1 VIFLKIVIAGGS
13 GFVGQ
18 ALSDFFLKNGDD
30 VVILTRQ
37 PKSTSPQSKLT
48 YIEWLNEGSNPA
60 PLLDGADIY
69 INLAGESINSGRW
82 NEKRKQRILQ
92 SRLKATNEL
101 LHIIKNLK
109 DKPQVL
115 INASAIGYYG
125 TSDTATFTEESNRTG
140 SDFLAETVKQWEGL
154 ANQAES
160 IGVRTVLARFGI
172 ILDKKDGALPKMA
185 LPYRLFAGGKLG
197 KGNQW
202 VSWIHIEDVI
212 QAISFIIQHRT
223 LNGPVNFISPNPVSM
238 DEFGKTLAKVLH
250 RPHLFPTPA
259 FALKLLLGEMSML
272 MLEGQRVLPIK
283 LIDHGY
289 NFHFPTIDSALK
301 DIFQN

>member
-37 PKSTSPQSKLT
+37 PKSTSTQTKLT
-48 YIEWLNEGSNPA
+48 FIDWLNEDSNPA
-60 PLLDGADIY
+60 PLLDGAEIF

-92 SRLKATNEL
+92 SRLKATTEL
-101 LHIIKNLK
+101 LHIIENLK
-109 DKPQVL
+109 VKPQVL

-125 TSDTATFTEESNRTG
+125 TSDTATFTEDSNSSG
-140 SDFLAETVKQWEGL
+140 SDFLAETVKQWEDL
-154 ANQAES
+154 AKQAES
-160 IGVRTVLARFGI
+160 SGVRTVLARFGI
-172 ILDKKDGALPKMA
+172 ILAEKDGALPKMA

-212 QAISFIIQHRT
+212 QAIFFIIRHES
-223 LNGPVNFISPNPVSM
+223 LNGPVNFIAPNPIPM
-238 DEFGKTLAKVLH
+238 DEFGKALAKVLH
-250 RPHLFPTPA
+250 RPHLFPTPE
-259 FALKLLLGEMSML
+259 FALKILLGEMSML
-272 MLEGQRVLPIK
+272 MLEGQRVLPRM
-283 LIDHGY
+283 LLDHGY
-289 NFHFPTIDSALK
+289 IFHYPTIDSALN